1 MSRMQEQI
9 KRQAQTLAGID
20 VGKDNLDIFIH
31 PTGVWLKVKNERKAI
46 QALIRELNQHGVG
59 FVALEATG
67 KFHRLAHSMLHEAGI
82 AVAVIHPFRSRQFAD
97 SIGRLA
103 KTDTID
109 AQSLALFAERLKPQP
124 SAPPDAQSKLL
135 RDLNTARRQVLD
147 EICDLKRQLHTTDH
161 PMAARQ
167 IKARIA
173 LGERHKVALEKE
185 IQNAIASQPDL
196 KNKFEILTSIPSI
209 GKTTAS
215 ILLADLV
222 ELGRVNAREIA
233 ALAGVAPLNW
243 DSGAKNGRR
252 MIRGG
257 RKHVRNALYMCA
269 ITCVRRSSSLGLTYR
284 NLVRRGKSPKV
295 ALTAVMRKLIILANT
310 LIAENRKW
318 QVQSPVQTPSG
329 RVSLEILGVSARPGL
344 MAAA

>member
-1 MSRMQEQI
+1 MQEQI

-20 VGKDNLDIFIH
+20 VGKDNLDIYIH
-31 PTGVWLKVKNERKAI
+31 PGGVRLKVKNQRKAI
-46 QALIRELNQHGVG
+46 QALIRDLNQYGVG
-59 FVALEATG
+59 FVALEATS
-67 KFHRLAHSMLHEAGI
+67 KYHRLAHSMLHEAGI
-82 AVAVIHPFRSRQFAD
+82 AVAVINPFRSRQFAD

-103 KTDTID
+103 KSDTID
-109 AQSLALFAERLKPQP
+109 AQSLALFAERMNPEP
-124 SAPPDAQSKLL
+124 TIPPDAQSKLL

-161 PMAARQ
+161 PIAVQQ

-173 LGERHKVALEKE
+173 LGKRHKDVLEKE

-196 KNKFEILTSIPSI
+196 KNKFDILISIPGI
-209 GKTTAS
+209 GKTTAA
-215 ILLADLV
+215 ILLADLA
-222 ELGRVNAREIA
+222 ELGQVNAREIA

-243 DSGAKNGRR
+243 DSGAKNGNR

-269 ITCVRRSSSLGLTYR
+269 VTCIGRSNSLGLTYR
-284 NLVRRGKSPKV
+284 NLVGRGKSPKV

-310 LIAENRKW
+310 LITENRKW
-318 QVQSPVQTPSG
+318 QDQSPRPAPSG